1 MLIDKQRK
9 EKSIALM
16 LTVVGV
22 ELAIFMMFFILDIY
36 YDIPILS
43 EGMFVHYSLLFFY
56 MLFLWSGLE
65 DDRLSQS
72 RQLVVFAVI
81 PLLEFFL
88 INILGID
95 NMFGTVFLTI
105 YFIIVSLYFE
115 INTHDG
121 DSPSRVRYIKKVIK
135 FWYKSLT
142 KV

>member
-56 MLFLWSGLE
+56 MIFLWSG
-65 DDRLSQS
+65 
-72 RQLVVFAVI
+72 
-81 PLLEFFL
+81 
-88 INILGID
+88 LGID

-121 DSPSRVRYIKKVIK
+121 DSPSRVRYLKKVIK

-142 KV
+142 K